1 MSIRRTIFAVLAL
14 ATLLAAGC
22 RSQRDAAGT
31 TTANEGQP
39 PTPAYTPKYYTS
51 NFTCSAQGLQATGQ
65 LRMQPDS
72 IIWLSASK
80 IIELGR
86 ARFTPDSAVIYA
98 KVMGRCFRGTYSD
111 MQKRFGLS
119 TSFAELQKMITAD
132 DGAAQLSAI
141 ANQFGVEATF
151 TLEPWKEVEK
161 LTFPLAIPST
171 INPL

>member
-39 PTPAYTPKYYTS
+39 PAAVFTPKYYTS

-86 ARFTPDSAVIYA
+86 A
-98 KVMGRCFRGTYSD
+98 
-111 MQKRFGLS
+111 
-119 TSFAELQKMITAD
+119 
-132 DGAAQLSAI
+132 
-141 ANQFGVEATF
+141 
-151 TLEPWKEVEK
+151 
-161 LTFPLAIPST
+161 
-171 INPL
+171 

>member
-1 MSIRRTIFAVLAL
+1 MAL
-14 ATLLAAGC
+14 AVTSLLATGC

-31 TTANEGQP
+31 TTTNEGQP
-39 PTPAYTPKYYTS
+39 PATAYTPKYYTS
-51 NFTCSAQGLQATGQ
+51 NFTCSAQGLQASGQ

-80 IIELGR
+80 VIELAR
-86 ARFTPDSAVIYA
+86 ARFTPDSAVVYA

-111 MQKRFGLS
+111 LQKRFGFR

-132 DGAAQLSAI
+132 DGAAQLSTI

-151 TLEPWKEVEK
+151 TLEPWKEVNE
-161 LTFPLAIPST
+161 LTFPLAIPSN